1 MTRKSNAFLLIAAL
15 LLCTGAVLAQTF
27 AFGWNPRSGDPWMD
41 GRLADINQYGQRYP
55 DPFVDE
61 ITRYYGAPRALVS
74 ELLIRRH
81 WAPGDIY
88 FACALAQVAGQP
100 CRVVVDAWDRDHA
113 QGWGAIAKRMGIAPG
128 SEQFHRLKRG
138 VVPTY
143 DRWSRPIMIDD
154 SLRAD
159 FPQRAPRADTGGGQ
173 KAKTPAVDSA
183 RGQRG
188 HDKHDSSRSNHGK
201 PDQDKSDHGKP
212 GRDKR
217 GHDKPQHG
225 KH

>member
-1 MTRKSNAFLLIAAL
+1 MTRKSHGFLLMAAL
-15 LLCTGAVLAQTF
+15 LLATGPALAQSF
-27 AFGWNPRSGDPWMD
+27 AFGWNPRSGDTWVD
-41 GRLADINQYGQRYP
+41 VRLADINQYGQRYP
-55 DPFVDE
+55 GPFIDE
-61 ITRYYGAPRALVS
+61 ITRYHGAPRSLVS
-74 ELLIRRH
+74 ELLTERH

-100 CRVVVDAWDRDHA
+100 CRVVVDAWERDHA
-113 QGWGAIAKRMGIAPG
+113 QGWGAIAKRMGIKPG

-143 DRWSRPIMIDD
+143 DRWSRPIVIDE

-159 FPQRAPRADTGGGQ
+159 FPKRAVQGGQ
-173 KAKTPAVDSA
+173 KSKAPAASSG

-188 HDKHDSSRSNHGK
+188 DDKHDRSKADH
-201 PDQDKSDHGKP
+201 DKSGQGKS
-212 GRDKR
+212 GKA
-217 GHDKPQHG
+217 KPPHG

>member
-1 MTRKSNAFLLIAAL
+1 MTRKSNVFLLAIAL
-15 LLCTGAVLAQTF
+15 LLGTGVALAQTF
-27 AFGWNPRSGDPWMD
+27 TFGWNPRSGDTWVDM
-41 GRLADINQYGQRYP
+41 RLADINQYGQRYP
-55 DPFVDE
+55 GPFVDE

-74 ELLIRRH
+74 ELLTDRH

-100 CRVVVDAWDRDHA
+100 CRVVVDAWERDHA
-113 QGWGAIAKRMGIAPG
+113 QGWGAIAKRMGIKPG

-143 DRWSRPIMIDD
+143 DRWSRPIVIDE

-159 FPQRAPRADTGGGQ
+159 FPRHAVQAKSGGR
-173 KAKTPAVDSA
+173 KAKSPAADAA
-183 RGQRG
+183 RGQHGNDR
-188 HDKHDSSRSNHGK
+188 HDDAKAGHGK
-201 PDQDKSDHGKP
+201 AGQGKP
-212 GRDKR
+212 GKA
-217 GHDKPQHG
+217 KPPHG

>member
-1 MTRKSNAFLLIAAL
+1 MIRTFNVMVLMGL
-15 LLCTGAVLAQTF
+15 LLLGANATQAQDQMS
-27 AFGWNPRSGDPWMD
+27 GWSPRSGDAWVD
-41 GRLADINQYGQRYP
+41 EHLADINQYGQRYP

-61 ITRYYGAPRALVS
+61 ITRYHGAPRALVS
-74 ELLIRRH
+74 ELLTRRH

-113 QGWGAIAKRMGIAPG
+113 QGWGAIAKGMGVAPG
-128 SEQFHRLKRG
+128 SDRFHRLKRG

-143 DRWSRPIMIDD
+143 DRWSRPILIDD

-159 FPQRAPRADTGGGQ
+159 FPQRAYAGGG
-173 KAKTPAVDSA
+173 KKNKVPAPSPA
-183 RGQRG
+183 QGQRG
-188 HDKHDSSRSNHGK
+188 DAK
-201 PDQDKSDHGKP
+201 
-212 GRDKR
+212 RD
-217 GHDKPQHG
+217 HDKPHHG

>member
-1 MTRKSNAFLLIAAL
+1 MIRKSNVFLLTIAL
-15 LLCTGAVLAQTF
+15 LLGTGMALAQSFT
-27 AFGWNPRSGDPWMD
+27 FGWNPRSGDVWVD
-41 GRLADINQYGQRYP
+41 TRLADINQYGQRYP
-55 DPFVDE
+55 GPFVDE
-61 ITRYYGAPRALVS
+61 ITRYYGAPRALVD
-74 ELLIRRH
+74 ELLTDRH

-100 CRVVVDAWDRDHA
+100 CRVVVDAWERDHA
-113 QGWGAIAKRMGIAPG
+113 QGWGAIAKRMGIKPG

-143 DRWSRPIMIDD
+143 DRWSRPIVIDE

-159 FPQRAPRADTGGGQ
+159 FPRRAVQSNSGGGP
-173 KAKTPAVDSA
+173 KAKVPAADSV

-188 HDKHDSSRSNHGK
+188 NGKHDSSKPGKSSQGKSGQGK
-201 PDQDKSDHGKP
+201 PASGKP
-212 GRDKR
+212 A
-217 GHDKPQHG
+217 HG

>member
-1 MTRKSNAFLLIAAL
+1 MTRKSNVFLLMAAL
-15 LLCTGAVLAQTF
+15 LLATGTALAQSF
-27 AFGWNPRSGDPWMD
+27 AFGWNPRSGDTWVD
-41 GRLADINQYGQRYP
+41 VRLADINQYGQRYP
-55 DPFVDE
+55 GPFIDE
-61 ITRYYGAPRALVS
+61 ITRYHGAPRALVS
-74 ELLIRRH
+74 ELLTERH

-100 CRVVVDAWDRDHA
+100 CRVVVDAWERDHA

-143 DRWSRPIMIDD
+143 DRWSRPIVIDE

-159 FPQRAPRADTGGGQ
+159 FPGRAVQGQSGGQ
-173 KAKTPAVDSA
+173 KAMAPASNSD

-188 HDKHDSSRSNHGK
+188 NDKHDGSKG
-201 PDQDKSDHGKP
+201 DHGKA
-212 GRDKR
+212 GQ
-217 GHDKPQHG
+217 DKPGKAKPPHG